1 MQQTYDEIID
11 NIKNGDTSSFKII
24 ADELKDKAFSL
35 TIKIL
40 KNKEE
45 AEDSL
50 QEAFMKLYRAIA
62 GKRFEER
69 SKLSTYF
76 YTIVYNTAI
85 DYYKKLKS
93 QRFSIV
99 SIDVEDSNFEEG
111 DDLLKKYYEK
121 EIVRD
126 VYEERHEIN
135 TDKKYSGNEIQN
147 IIQNYINAIPEQY
160 SVILTMFYINDLSHE
175 EISEILKLPLG
186 TVKNRIFRAKAKL
199 KEIILK
205 KYSEEEILQYV

>member
-1 MQQTYDEIID
+1 MPQSYSEIIG
-11 NIKNGDTSSFKII
+11 NIKNGDTSAFKII

-35 TIKIL
+35 TMKIL
-40 KNKEE
+40 KNKED

-50 QEAFMKLYRAIA
+50 QESFMKLYRAIS
-62 GKRFEER
+62 GNQFEER

-76 YTIVYNTAI
+76 YSIVYNTAI
-85 DYYKKLKS
+85 DNYKKLKS

-99 SIDVEDSNFEEG
+99 SIDVDDSNFEEG
-111 DDLLKKYYEK
+111 DDLLKKYYET
-121 EIVRD
+121 EID
-126 VYEERHEIN
+126 QNVYEERHEIS
-135 TDKKYSGNEIQN
+135 TDKKFTESEIQA
-147 IIQNYINAIPEQY
+147 IILNYINSIPEQY
-160 SVILTMFYINDLSHE
+160 SVILTMFYINDLSHD
-175 EISEILKLPLG
+175 EISDILKLPTG

>member
-1 MQQTYDEIID
+1 MPESYSEIIE
-11 NIKNGDTSSFKII
+11 NIKKGDTSSFGLI

-35 TIKIL
+35 IMKIL

-45 AEDSL
+45 AEDTL
-50 QEAFMKLYRAIA
+50 QEAFMKLYRAIT
-62 GKRFEER
+62 GNQFEER

-76 YTIVYNTAI
+76 YSIVYNTAI
-85 DYYKKLKS
+85 DNYKKLKS

-111 DDLLKKYYEK
+111 DDLLKKYYEQDIEK
-121 EIVRD
+121 N
-126 VYEERHEIN
+126 VYEERHEIS
-135 TDKKYSGNEIQN
+135 TDKKLSVDEIKH
-147 IIQNYINAIPEQY
+147 IIQKYINNIPVQY
-160 SVILTMFYINDLSHE
+160 SVILTMFYINDLSYE
-175 EISEILKLPLG
+175 EISDILKLPIG

>member
-1 MQQTYDEIID
+1 MPESYNEIIE
-11 NIKNGDTSSFKII
+11 NIKKGDTSSFRII
-24 ADELKDKAFSL
+24 ADELKDKAFSM
-35 TIKIL
+35 IMKIL
-40 KNKEE
+40 KNNEE
-45 AEDSL
+45 AEDTL
-50 QEAFMKLYRAIA
+50 QEAFMKLYRAISEN
-62 GKRFEER
+62 RFEER

-76 YTIVYNTAI
+76 YTIVYNTAL
-85 DYYKKLKS
+85 DNYKKLKLH
-93 QRFSIV
+93 RFSIV

-121 EIVRD
+121 DIKKA
-126 VYEERHEIN
+126 VYEERHEIS
-135 TDKKYSGNEIQN
+135 TDKKYSAGEIKG
-147 IIQNYINAIPEQY
+147 IIHNYISSIPEQY

-175 EISEILKLPLG
+175 EISDILKLPIG

>member
-1 MQQTYDEIID
+1 MPVSYREIID
-11 NIKNGDTSSFKII
+11 EIRRGDTSAFRII
-24 ADELKDKAFSL
+24 SDELKDKAFSL
-35 TIKIL
+35 TMKIL

-45 AEDSL
+45 AEDSV
-50 QEAFMKLYRAIA
+50 QEAFMKLFKAITA
-62 GKRFEER
+62 NQFEER

-76 YTIVYNTAI
+76 YSIVYNTAV
-85 DYYKKLKS
+85 DNYKKLKT

-99 SIDVEDSNFEEG
+99 SIDVDDSNFEEG
-111 DDLLKKYYEK
+111 DDLVKKYYESDIDK
-121 EIVRD
+121 KI
-126 VYEERHEIN
+126 YEERHDMGI
-135 TDKKYSGNEIQN
+135 DKKFNDSEIRE
-147 IIQNYINAIPEQY
+147 IVKNYIDHIPEQY

-175 EISEILKLPLG
+175 EISSVLKLPIG

>member
-1 MQQTYDEIID
+1 MHQSYSEIIE
-11 NIKNGDTSSFKII
+11 NIKKGDTSSFKII

-35 TIKIL
+35 TMKIL

-50 QEAFMKLYRAIA
+50 QESFMKLYKSII
-62 GKRFEER
+62 GNQFEER

-85 DYYKKLKS
+85 DNYKKLKA

-121 EIVRD
+121 EIIRD
-126 VYEERHEIN
+126 VYEERHEIS
-135 TDKKYSGNEIQN
+135 TEKKLSENEIQN
-147 IIQNYINAIPEQY
+147 LIQNYIDSIPEQY
-160 SVILTMFYINDLSHE
+160 SVILNMFYINDLSHD
-175 EISEILKLPLG
+175 EISGILKLPTG
-186 TVKNRIFRAKAKL
+186 TVKNRIFRAKSKL

-205 KYSEEEILQYV
+205 KYSEKEILQYV

>member
-1 MQQTYDEIID
+1 MPQSYSEIID
-11 NIKNGDTSSFKII
+11 SIRKGDTGSFKII

-35 TIKIL
+35 TMKIL

-50 QEAFMKLYRAIA
+50 QESFMKLYRAIT
-62 GKRFEER
+62 GSQFEER

-76 YTIVYNTAI
+76 YSIVYNTAV
-85 DYYKKLKS
+85 DNYKKLKS

-99 SIDVEDSNFEEG
+99 SIDVEDSNFQEG
-111 DDLLKKYYEK
+111 DDLLKKYYETEVDK
-121 EIVRD
+121 N

-135 TDKKYSGNEIQN
+135 TDKKFSKNEIQT
-147 IIQNYINAIPEQY
+147 IIQNYISSIPEQY
-160 SVILTMFYINDLSHE
+160 SVILTMFYINDLSHD
-175 EISEILKLPLG
+175 EISEILKLPIG

-205 KYSEEEILQYV
+205 KFSEEEILQYV

>member
-1 MQQTYDEIID
+1 MPETYNEIID
-11 NIKNGDTSSFKII
+11 NIKKGDTTSFKII

-35 TIKIL
+35 IMKIL

-45 AEDSL
+45 AEDTL
-50 QEAFMKLYRAIA
+50 QEAFMKLYKAISES
-62 GKRFEER
+62 RFEER

-76 YTIVYNTAI
+76 YTIVYNTAL
-85 DYYKKLKS
+85 DNYKKLKS

-99 SIDVEDSNFEEG
+99 SIDIDDSNFEEG

-121 EIVRD
+121 NIEKS
-126 VYEERHEIN
+126 VYEDRHEIS
-135 TDKKYSGNEIQN
+135 TDKKFSAGEIKN
-147 IIQNYINAIPEQY
+147 IINNYISSIPEQY

-175 EISEILKLPLG
+175 EISEILKLPIG